1 MLVHP
6 KVWNT
11 SQLMTMVA
19 CRVWGALVGIYASDA
34 QTRPCRLFVHPAW
47 RRMPFLSS
55 PAPEALVFSTAFPL
69 AAGSSSL
76 STGSWEADPWRTDEI
91 LLTSQSWELNTLFD
105 WRSFTASPRWAHLP
119 NNITAWIY
127 QITPPPERNWWCLT
141 TVILAATHQRHART
155 HTLVSVSTL

>member
-1 MLVHP
+1 MH
-6 KVWNT
+6 
-11 SQLMTMVA
+11 LMH
-19 CRVWGALVGIYASDA
+19 RHD
-34 QTRPCRLFVHPAW
+34 PCRLFVHPAW

-119 NNITAWIY
+119 NNTTAWT
-127 QITPPPERNWWCLT
+127 QLVMPHNCHFGCNTPKT
-141 TVILAATHQRHART
+141 RT
-155 HTLVSVSTL
+155 HTHASFSFYSLIGVFKLICPCKRQVEIVINLLFQ